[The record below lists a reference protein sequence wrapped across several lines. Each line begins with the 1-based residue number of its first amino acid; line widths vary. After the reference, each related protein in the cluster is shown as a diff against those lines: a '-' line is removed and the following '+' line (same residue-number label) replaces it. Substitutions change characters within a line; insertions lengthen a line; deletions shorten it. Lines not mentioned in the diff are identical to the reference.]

1 VDPADEVAAART
13 LVRRK
18 LRTTGQ
24 LDRNTAIRRLA
35 GMLARKGYPPSI
47 AFRVV
52 KEELDAA
59 GHDTGDVVQPF
70 D

>member
-1 VDPADEVAAART
+1 
-13 LVRRK
+13 
-18 LRTTGQ
+18 
-24 LDRNTAIRRLA
+24 
-35 GMLARKGYPPSI
+35 MLARKGYPPSI